1 MPNGKPQR
9 TQNMTTLSKS
19 VTRKAITRPA
29 AHGVRAELIIAL
41 HPGGI
46 VGIREC
52 GRRSK
57 SEVHFDAAELYVE
70 GIRRRIANQRADKRK
85 ARLARRKK

>member
-1 MPNGKPQR
+1 
-9 TQNMTTLSKS
+9 MTTLNKP
-19 VTRKAITRPA
+19 VARKAITRPA

-46 VGIREC
+46 VGIRES

-70 GIRRRIANQRADKRK
+70 GVRRRIAKERAEKRK
-85 ARLARRKK
+85 QRRRK

>member
-1 MPNGKPQR
+1 MTALTKP
-9 TQNMTTLSKS
+9 
-19 VTRKAITRPA
+19 VTRKAHTSPA
-29 AHGVRAELIIAL
+29 AYGVRSELIISM

-46 VGIREC
+46 IGIREC

-57 SEVHFDAAELYVE
+57 TEVCFDASVLYVD
-70 GIRRRIANQRADKRK
+70 GVRRRIAKERADKRK